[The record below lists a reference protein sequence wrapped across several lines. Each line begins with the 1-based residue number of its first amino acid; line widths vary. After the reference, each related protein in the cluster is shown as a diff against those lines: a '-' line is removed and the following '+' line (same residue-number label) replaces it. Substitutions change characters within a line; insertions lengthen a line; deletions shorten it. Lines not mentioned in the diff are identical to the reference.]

1 MPDDIRLALALVQ
14 LAIELAPA
22 VLLLVAYA
30 AAAEWLDG
38 VMSPSACARR
48 RGGRS

>member
-1 MPDDIRLALALVQ
+1 MPDDLRLAVALVG
-14 LAIELAPA
+14 LAVELAPA

-38 VMSPSACARR
+38 VMSPSRAYSR